1 VIWGV
6 ASPESEHGR
15 ILTLWVFHEQFQELT
30 KQLETDPNPNEEA
43 LEALAEALKL
53 TKGDIGAW
61 FLS

>member
-1 VIWGV
+1 M
-6 ASPESEHGR
+6 
-15 ILTLWVFHEQFQELT
+15 WVFHEQFQELT